1 MSRQSDAVAFVVPV
15 YNKAQWL
22 PGVLDRIAAQRGRF
36 GREYIFV
43 DDGSTDES
51 LSILK
56 RRTAGW
62 PDVTIIEQANH
73 GPAHAT
79 NRGIERATSPF
90 IKLCD
95 ADDLLADDATALLL
109 DALRGCEKAALAYG
123 RVELYDDESAIDLST
138 DRLGA
143 RTAVIERPLKALL
156 RNNLCRPAQLMMRTA
171 CARECG
177 GCDERIP
184 FAQDYT
190 LTLRLAMQGPI
201 VRALATVAFVPRDVP
216 CRASSDQRRELCDST
231 LCLAKFIADK
241 PSLSWRLKQ
250 FACRR
255 AASRCRRFAAR
266 HPAGNA
272 LLWRSTRLYLR
283 SRLPILNGHA
293 AFIERCAQVID
304 MSGRA
309 RA

>member
-73 GPAHAT
+73 GSAHAT
-79 NRGIERATSPF
+79 NRGIERASAPF

-95 ADDLLADDATALLL
+95 ADDLLAADATAVLLS
-109 DALRGCEKAALAYG
+109 ALRRSEGAVLAYG
-123 RVELYDDESAIDLST
+123 NAELYDSESEIDFGADL
-138 DRLGA
+138 LGA
-143 RTAVIERPLKALL
+143 PTTIIRRPLRAAL
-156 RNNLCRPAQLMMRTA
+156 RNSLCNPTQLLVRTDVA
-171 CARECG
+171 KRCG
-177 GCDERIP
+177 GCDERVR
-184 FAQDYT
+184 FSQENA
-190 LTLRLAMQGPI
+190 LVLRLAAQGSF
-201 VRALATVAFVPRDVP
+201 VRTSATVAFLPRDVP
-216 CRASSDQRRELCDST
+216 GRLSADEGRVLRDVT
-231 LCLAKFIADK
+231 LHIALFVADK

-255 AASRCRRFAAR
+255 AAGRCRRFVAR
-266 HPAGNA
+266 RGGGVD
-272 LLWRSTRLYLR
+272 LLRRATGLYLR
-283 SRLPILNGHA
+283 SRLPILHGHA
-293 AFIERCAQVID
+293 AFIERCAQLLD
-304 MSGRA
+304 MSREA
-309 RA
+309 RG